1 VSSSSPG
8 ATWQGEGLAAAFLEQ
23 RQTLVPLVE
32 IQEDL
37 IRRLFE
43 RRQRTVGRFLDVGSG
58 DGAMSELVLSA
69 YPGAEAVLVD
79 FSSPMLDRVGERL
92 ERFANRWRIVRGD
105 LSHPAWVDG
114 LPAGRDGLPAGRD
127 GLPAGGYDT
136 AISALAIHHLPA
148 ERKRHLF
155 AELYGLLEPGGM
167 FVNMDFVLVNG
178 PLRGLFDEQML
189 TNLVKAERERGSTRS
204 AEEIER
210 ELATDGDEDEDRP
223 DTVEDQLRWLTEAG
237 FEQAEVHFK
246 WADAAVLGAIKP
258 DGG

>member
-1 VSSSSPG
+1 MSSSSPG
-8 ATWQGEGLAAAFLEQ
+8 ATWQGDGLAAAFLEQ

-43 RRQRTVGRFLDVGSG
+43 RRQRTVGRLLDVGSG
-58 DGAMSELVLSA
+58 DGAMSELLLSV

-79 FSSPMLDRVGERL
+79 FSSPMLDRVGKRL
-92 ERFANRWRIVRGD
+92 ERFPNRWRIVRGD
-105 LSHPAWVDG
+105 LSDAAWVDG
-114 LPAGRDGLPAGRD
+114 LPAG
-127 GLPAGGYDT
+127 GYDA

-148 ERKRHLF
+148 ELKRQLF

-178 PLRGLFDEQML
+178 PLRGLFDERML
-189 TNLVKAERERGSTRS
+189 TNLVQAERQRGSTRS

-223 DTVEDQLRWLTEAG
+223 DSVEDQLRWLAEAG

-258 DGG
+258 EGA